1 MQLDLTPLRNALASL
16 ERGLARRRKNL
27 ADEEVRDACIQRFE
41 YCFELSWKMLKR
53 QIEAEQGNTA
63 EVDSYSK
70 RTLFRVAA
78 ERGLIS
84 SPEPWFV
91 YLVQRNKTS
100 HAYDARVAMEVAA
113 VLEEFAVDARSLLVT
128 LEVRDA

>member
-1 MQLDLTPLRNALASL
+1 MHLDLSPLRQALASL
-16 ERGLARRRKNL
+16 ERGLARRRTNL
-27 ADEEVRDACIQRFE
+27 ADEEVRDGCIQRFE

-53 QIEAEQGNTA
+53 QIELELGNTA
-63 EVDSYSK
+63 EVDGYSQ

-78 ERGLIS
+78 ERGLIG

-100 HAYDARVAMEVAA
+100 HAYDAQVAMEVAA
-113 VLEEFAVDARSLLVT
+113 ELEAFAVDAQSLLAT

>member
-1 MQLDLTPLRNALASL
+1 MQLELSPLRKALASL
-16 ERGLARRRKNL
+16 ERGLTRRRTNL

-53 QIEAEQGNTA
+53 QIELEIGNTA
-63 EVDSYSK
+63 EVDGYSK

-100 HAYDARVAMEVAA
+100 HAYHAQVAMEVAA
-113 VLEEFAVDARSLLVT
+113 ELEAFALDAQSLLAT

>member
-1 MQLDLTPLRNALASL
+1 MMLDVSPLRNALASL
-16 ERGLARRRKNL
+16 ERGLARRRLDL

-41 YCFELSWKMLKR
+41 YCFELSWKLLKR
-53 QIEAEQGNTA
+53 QIEAEIGNTT
-63 EVDSYSK
+63 EVDGYSK

-78 ERGLIS
+78 ERGLIA

-100 HAYDARVAMEVAA
+100 HAYDARVALEVAD
-113 VLEEFAVDARSLLVT
+113 VLEAFALDAGSVLAK
-128 LEVRDA
+128 LEGRDA

>member
-1 MQLDLTPLRNALASL
+1 MQLELTPFRNALVSL
-16 ERGLARRRKNL
+16 ERGLARRRINL

-53 QIEAEQGNTA
+53 QIEIELGNTV

-84 SPEPWFV
+84 SPEPWFA

-100 HAYDARVAMEVAA
+100 HAYDARVAAEVAA
-113 VLEEFAVDARSLLVT
+113 VLEEFLLDARSVLAV
-128 LEVRDA
+128 LENRND

>member
-1 MQLDLTPLRNALASL
+1 MTLDVSPLRNALASL
-16 ERGLARRRKNL
+16 ERGLVRRRLNL

-41 YCFELSWKMLKR
+41 YCFELSWKLLKR
-53 QIEAEQGNTA
+53 QIEAEIGNTT
-63 EVDSYSK
+63 EVDGYSK

-78 ERGLIS
+78 ERGLIV

-100 HAYDARVAMEVAA
+100 HAYDARVALEVAD
-113 VLEEFAVDARSLLVT
+113 VLEAFALDAGLVLAT
-128 LEVRDA
+128 LEGRDA

>member
-1 MQLDLTPLRNALASL
+1 MQLDLSPLRKALASL
-16 ERGLARRRKNL
+16 KRGLTRRRTNL

-53 QIEAEQGNTA
+53 QIELEIGNTA
-63 EVDSYSK
+63 EVDGYSK

-100 HAYDARVAMEVAA
+100 HAYDAQVALEVAA
-113 VLEEFAVDARSLLVT
+113 ELDAFARDAQSLLAT

>member
-1 MQLDLTPLRNALASL
+1 MQLELAPLRNALASL
-16 ERGLARRRKNL
+16 ERGLVRRRTNP

-53 QIEAEQGNTA
+53 QIEIELGNTA

-78 ERGLIS
+78 ERGLIN

-100 HAYDARVAMEVAA
+100 HAYDARVAAEVAS
-113 VLEEFAVDARSLLVT
+113 VLEGFLLDAQSVLAT
-128 LEVRDA
+128 LENRDA